1 MATNS
6 RARAGSLN
14 KHTAQGKPLIQPVE
28 DQIVIDETAAQPEA
42 AAAPKAAAPP
52 PSPPAAGPLAPRA
65 SWARR
70 LWTACLL
77 VAVLVTGGGLALIY
91 SDDSTWQHN
100 TNELQGQKHVLQGQ
114 NESLRSQLTSTQT
127 SLTAS
132 QAQAAGL
139 ESELMHPT
147 LGIWNV
153 KQNLSGATDYLD
165 GGIPDTFTYHLR
177 ATSNRPMSVSILT
190 FQQFAAALDCVHN
203 GVANTNYCMHHSGR
217 VVGWDNVTSIDYD
230 FHLAEGCAGYLQVFT
245 SAGPVT
251 VTPDVS
257 VTYNPAP
264 APTGACA
271 G

>member
-1 MATNS
+1 VTEE
-6 RARAGSLN
+6 
-14 KHTAQGKPLIQPVE
+14 I
-28 DQIVIDETAAQPEA
+28 AAQPEA
-42 AAAPKAAAPP
+42 TAAAPEAAPP
-52 PSPPAAGPLAPRA
+52 PAPAPPPPTPEPLAPRA

-77 VAVLVTGGGLALIY
+77 IAVLITGGGLALLY
-91 SDDSTWQHN
+91 SDDSTWQRR
-100 TNELQGQKHVLQGQ
+100 TNDLQGQKHVLQGQ

-153 KQNLSGATDYLD
+153 KQDLSGGTDYLD

-177 ATSNRPMSVSILT
+177 ATSNRPISVSILT
-190 FQQFAAALDCVHN
+190 YQQFAAALDCVHN
-203 GVANTNYCMHHSGR
+203 GVADTNYCMHHSGR

-264 APTGACA
+264 AATGACA

>member
-1 MATNS
+1 MTEQT
-6 RARAGSLN
+6 AGQSE
-14 KHTAQGKPLIQPVE
+14 AEVAAAEASPPLAP
-28 DQIVIDETAAQPEA
+28 TAAPQ
-42 AAAPKAAAPP
+42 APAPP
-52 PSPPAAGPLAPRA
+52 PPKFDPAAPRA

-77 VAVLVTGGGLALIY
+77 VAVLVTGGGLALLY
-91 SDDSTWQHN
+91 RDDSTWQRS
-100 TNELQGQKHVLQGQ
+100 TNDLQGQKHVLQGQ

-147 LGIWNV
+147 LGTWNV
-153 KQNLSGATDYLD
+153 KQDLSGGTDYLD

-264 APTGACA
+264 AATGACV

>member
-1 MATNS
+1 MT
-6 RARAGSLN
+6 
-14 KHTAQGKPLIQPVE
+14 E
-28 DQIVIDETAAQPEA
+28 ETAEQPEA
-42 AAAPKAAAPP
+42 LVTAPQAAPP
-52 PSPPAAGPLAPRA
+52 PAPAPPPPRSEPLAPRA
-65 SWARR
+65 RRARR

-77 VAVLVTGGGLALIY
+77 VAVLVTGGGLTLLY
-91 SDDSTWQHN
+91 RDDSSWQRD
-100 TNELQGQKHVLQGQ
+100 TTDLQGQKHVLLGR
-114 NESLRSQLTSTQT
+114 NESLQSQLTSTQT

-153 KQNLSGATDYLD
+153 KQNLSGGTDYLD

-203 GVANTNYCMHHSGR
+203 GVANTNYCMHNSGR

-245 SAGPVT
+245 SAVPVT

-264 APTGACA
+264 AATGACA